1 VDRYCQGY
9 FVLGQSRP
17 LQSDS
22 PLYSQ
27 HHRAGTISGPEAAPC
42 EFWWNRYFTYFGIFG
57 NNIFADI
64 CGEEY
69 KNVGNAVTLRGDK
82 MKITP
87 VDVQQKQFRMRFRGF
102 DVHEVDNFLE
112 EIAEALEEFCRENKL
127 QKEEIQRLRREVQQY
142 EEREKSFKRAMMN
155 AQKVLDEMKGNA
167 AKEAELVVSEA
178 EVKAEKILNAAH
190 NRLAQIHED
199 ISELKRQR
207 VQFEVQ
213 FRSLLDSYAKVL
225 DVDKEDI
232 EALEAAED
240 KLKFLKK
247 GQ

>member
-1 VDRYCQGY
+1 MGRYCPGY
-9 FVLGQSRP
+9 FVLGQSGSV
-17 LQSDS
+17 QSDS

-27 HHRAGTISGPEAAPC
+27 HHRAGTISGPKAAPC
-42 EFWWNRYFTYFGIFG
+42 EFWWNRYFTDFSIFG

-64 CGEEY
+64 CGKES
-69 KNVGNAVTLRGDK
+69 KDVGNAVTLRGDK

-112 EIAEALEEFCRENKL
+112 EIAEALAEFCRENKL
-127 QKEEIQRLRREVQQY
+127 QKEEIQRVRRELQQY

-155 AQKVLDEMKGNA
+155 TQKVLDEMKGNA
-167 AKEAELVVSEA
+167 KKEAELVVSEA

-190 NRLAQIHED
+190 TRLAQIHED

-213 FRSLLDSYAKVL
+213 FRALLDSYAKVL

-240 KLKFLKK
+240 KLKFLKR
-247 GQ
+247 G

>member
-1 VDRYCQGY
+1 MDRYCPGCS
-9 FVLGQSRP
+9 VLGQSGSV
-17 LQSDS
+17 QSDS

-27 HHRAGTISGPEAAPC
+27 HHRAGTISGPKATPC
-42 EFWWNRYFTYFGIFG
+42 EFWWNRYFTDFSIFG

-64 CGEEY
+64 CGEES
-69 KNVGNAVTLRGDK
+69 KDVGNAVTLRGDK

-142 EEREKSFKRAMMN
+142 EEREKGFKRAMMN

-167 AKEAELVVSEA
+167 EKEAELVVSEA
-178 EVKAEKILNAAH
+178 EIKAEKILNAAH

-247 GQ
+247 G